1 MMKDI
6 SMKVNPLYS
15 DVDLSIQFHFDFSK
29 GDCKI
34 GEAMVSTY
42 PLTNSNRT
50 FNKSS
55 KNLFIAKVEKCAVID
70 LFEILS
76 DCGEPCMNKIKQF
89 LNVIGIKEIHSGF
102 DLSKTSS
109 N

>member
-1 MMKDI
+1 MMKNI

-15 DVDLSIQFHFDFSK
+15 DVDLSIVFQFEFSK

-42 PLTNSNRT
+42 PLTTSNRT
-50 FNKSS
+50 FNKS
-55 KNLFIAKVEKCAVID
+55 KNLVMSKVEKCAVID
-70 LFEILS
+70 VFEILS
-76 DCGEPCMNKIKQF
+76 DRDLCMNKLKHF
-89 LNVIGIKEIHSGF
+89 LTIIGIKEIHSGF
-102 DLSKTSS
+102 DLSKTTS

>member
-1 MMKDI
+1 MMKSI

-15 DVDLSIQFHFDFSK
+15 DLDLSIQFHFEFSK

-42 PLTNSNRT
+42 PLTNNNRT
-50 FNKSS
+50 FNKS
-55 KNLFIAKVEKCAVID
+55 KNLLVAKIEKCAVID

-76 DCGEPCMNKIKQF
+76 DFGEPCMNKLKHF
-89 LNVIGIKEIHSGF
+89 LTVIGIKEVHSGF
-102 DLSKTSS
+102 DLSRTSS